1 MGNITIGLIVSIV
14 GTLVTGVFTMLVFRR
29 WLAKRRE
36 GRSAPH
42 LLAWSIGLLL
52 YFLGVLSQVVLY
64 FTWSP
69 FFFSVWYWSGA
80 LMVAAWLG
88 QGTVYLLARK
98 GNLAR
103 NLMMVLILVSLMTLP
118 MTFMTQYRAEN
129 WEAGKD
135 MTALYRDVTD
145 SDGNVVRDGIFPAS
159 SRGTVR
165 FFSPIMNVWGTITL
179 VGGAIY
185 SALLFRRKQIMR
197 DRMIG
202 NLLIAAGGLF
212 PAFAGALVRL
222 GDPSFKYFGEMAGA
236 ILIFIGFMLASRA
249 VDDVRDAA
257 EARKR
262 RPAQAVGD

>member
-165 FFSPIMNVWGTITL
+165 FFSPIMNVWGRL
-179 VGGAIY
+179 RW
-185 SALLFRRKQIMR
+185 SAGRSTQRCCS
-197 DRMIG
+197 
-202 NLLIAAGGLF
+202 A
-212 PAFAGALVRL
+212 
-222 GDPSFKYFGEMAGA
+222 
-236 ILIFIGFMLASRA
+236 ASRSCA
-249 VDDVRDAA
+249 T
-257 EARKR
+257 
-262 RPAQAVGD
+262 G